1 LLVEAGP
8 GGAAHKAA
16 PPWLWD
22 YARPGAVQSNLANAG
37 NRAAYSATL
46 FTMRVLIVDDEPS
59 IRKTTGLAVEAM
71 GHESTGVPNGLRA
84 LKEIETEPFDACFLD
99 LKLGTEDGLVV
110 LEKLLKA

>member
-1 LLVEAGP
+1 
-8 GGAAHKAA
+8 
-16 PPWLWD
+16 
-22 YARPGAVQSNLANAG
+22 
-37 NRAAYSATL
+37 
-46 FTMRVLIVDDEPS
+46 MRVLIVDDEPS